1 MMWNV
6 CACVHVCTCVCE
18 TAHPHQ
24 GPRWRVR
31 PLWAVWPTLSL
42 APYGLC
48 PQGLGVPPPGLHL
61 AGAQASL
68 PVLAAL
74 PGL

>member
-1 MMWNV
+1 M
-6 CACVHVCTCVCE
+6 
-18 TAHPHQ
+18 
-24 GPRWRVR
+24 R